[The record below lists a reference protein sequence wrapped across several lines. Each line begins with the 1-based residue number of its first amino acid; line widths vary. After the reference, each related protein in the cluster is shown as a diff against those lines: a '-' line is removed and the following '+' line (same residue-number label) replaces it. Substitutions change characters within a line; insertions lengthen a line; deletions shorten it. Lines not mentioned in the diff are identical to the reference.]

1 MWNGDR
7 RFWDLLTDKEQR
19 ALWSL
24 GRDKE
29 YPPGATLC
37 VEGDPATHVFILLDG
52 WGLAD
57 RKSVV

>member
-1 MWNGDR
+1 MSSG
-7 RFWDLLTDKEQR
+7 

-24 GRDKE
+24 GREKE

-52 WGLAD
+52 WVKVLSA
-57 RKSVV
+57 